1 MQNLDRPVA
10 KVAHFRHSGRPQIPG
25 PNQSALVE
33 VMLRGLAGRQPATL
47 RSVDRAKIRKGKNGG
62 SF

>member
-1 MQNLDRPVA
+1 
-10 KVAHFRHSGRPQIPG
+10 
-25 PNQSALVE
+25 LVE